1 MKPFDREKFLLWL
14 LAGLLCWQAGL
25 FTFALVKCAQQ
36 GDSVRQVCPAI
47 GDRYETFVSTSLGAV
62 LGLLAGGAVGAST
75 RRSRDD

>member
-14 LAGLLCWQAGL
+14 LAGLLGWQASL

-36 GDSVRQVCPAI
+36 GDSVRQVCPVI
-47 GDRYETFVSTSLGAV
+47 GDRYETFVNTSLGAV
-62 LGLLAGGAVGAST
+62 LGLLAGGTLAS